1 MISLLFVICCQVAN
15 DKDLGEEHTKSTN
28 CFLAEQYKHKV
39 TGHPCMSSLLV
50 QKRRAH
56 RKTNKQTETLF
67 CSFVKANKLHR
78 LHSHGHTI
86 VISSF
91 FIMHLICFSVFL
103 VIHICILLNLYSYF
117 LRPEKPYN
125 VAKVW
130 HTEILIVSLLTNT
143 QESLDT
149 HTIGF
154 TTSVSIYHC
163 LECGIS
169 ILCNVCNMFIQ
180 LSLKQHSSDYITEHN
195 SVLMLPY
202 LFSVCAADTTHD
214 AFWLRA
220 HL

>member
-1 MISLLFVICCQVAN
+1 MIKIWGRSIQKAQIVFLLNNTNTKLQVIPACLHFWC
-15 DKDLGEEHTKSTN
+15 
-28 CFLAEQYKHKV
+28 
-39 TGHPCMSSLLV
+39 
-50 QKRRAH
+50 RREG
-56 RKTNKQTETLF
+56 RIEKLTNKQTKTLF

-91 FIMHLICFSVFL
+91 FIMHLICFSVLL

-130 HTEILIVSLLTNT
+130 HTEILILSLLTNT
-143 QESLDT
+143 QDSLDT

-169 ILCNVCNMFIQ
+169 ILCNVCNMFI
-180 LSLKQHSSDYITEHN
+180 
-195 SVLMLPY
+195 
-202 LFSVCAADTTHD
+202 
-214 AFWLRA
+214 
-220 HL
+220 